1 MVVKIKTESM
11 DELQEIV
18 TNRLLRLKEI
28 SSCTTMM
35 IVPEKP
41 KVVVLTKEIPKILA

>member
-1 MVVKIKTESM
+1 VVKIKTESM
-11 DELQEIV
+11 DKLQEIV
-18 TNRLLRLKEI
+18 TDRLLRSKEV

-41 KVVVLTKEIPKILA
+41 KVVVLTKEVPKIFA